1 MASKLRESIDN
12 YLTDLVGILDSCAML
27 RSAFKTAMAQ
37 DFNYW
42 QLYRSG
48 ALKVFNSIGEIERG
62 ALRTIDALDDIRH
75 ADEEINSGSS

>member
-1 MASKLRESIDN
+1 MSSKLRESIDK
-12 YLTDLVGILDSCAML
+12 YLTDLVGILGNCSTL
-27 RSAFKTAMAQ
+27 RSDFRTAMAQ

-48 ALKVFNSIGEIERG
+48 ALKVFNSIGEIERA

-75 ADEEINSGSS
+75 ADEETNSGG